1 MTITLTPEQQK
12 RLEAA
17 VAAGQYASVEEAV
30 RFAVDR
36 LVMTDADIEDL
47 EWVKPYLDEARQ
59 SLARGEGITLQEFN
73 AHVDERLKK
82 LR

>member
-17 VAAGQYASVEEAV
+17 VAAGQFASVEEAV
-30 RFAVDR
+30 RYAVDH
-36 LVMTDADIEDL
+36 LVLTDADRDDL
-47 EWVKPYLDEARQ
+47 AWAKPYLDEARE
-59 SLARGEGITLQEFN
+59 SLARGESISLEEFN
-73 AHVDERLKK
+73 AHVEQRLSK

>member
-17 VAAGQYASVEEAV
+17 VAAGQFASVEEAV
-30 RFAVDR
+30 RCAVDR
-36 LVMTDADIEDL
+36 MVADEFGDL
-47 EWVKPYLDEARQ
+47 SWAKPYLDEARA
-59 SLARGEGITLQEFN
+59 SIARGESISLEDFN
-73 AHVDERLKK
+73 AHVDERLSK